1 MLAGRYR
8 LEQQIGEGGVATVW
22 RAWDTVLERP
32 VAVKVLRPEL
42 ARDAG
47 VVARFRREAHAAA
60 KLNHPHIVQIYDTGQ
75 DEAQGL
81 YFLVMEFLPEPDLK
95 RIINEYA
102 PLPSRKVIEVA
113 IQCCRALAYA
123 HRQGLV
129 HRDVKPHNILFTDEG
144 IAKLSD
150 FGIAAAVGETGT
162 IAPGL
167 IVGSAAYLSP
177 EQAQG
182 KPVGPQSDLYSLGC
196 VMFEAL
202 AARPPFVGDSA
213 AAVAAMHVHERVPSP
228 RTFNP
233 AVTAAEE
240 FVLMKA
246 LARETGRRYQ
256 SAEQMLADLTK
267 LAAGEE
273 LDRTGVI
280 ARTEERTIPLRVTPG
295 PVAPGP
301 VLPVPVAARP
311 GTAGRSAARPG
322 SAARPLP
329 ENRDSSL
336 VGWTILLILLTVVAL
351 VGAAFLVKY
360 AFYPS
365 NTPKLVQVPA
375 LRGHAEAD
383 AQLELT
389 EAGLKLGQVT
399 WREDRS
405 APKGTVLAQSPAEG
419 QSVPAGTSVSL
430 EVNRGVETAPVP
442 DLTGT
447 TKDEAAAALTA
458 AGLVM
463 GQVTQVA
470 SDTIPAGQVV
480 DQKVAPGVTVAQGTS
495 VAVTVSSGPVAPAAA
510 PPVTGGPPAASAPMI
525 TCLPDESYHSSNP
538 REHRYTLSLTA
549 TGEEQGQKIRVVKQ
563 EEGGTKT
570 VIYDDVLNPGQTASK
585 TFNTT
590 GNASLQVYQDGQ
602 KGQEIPLAVPAKEK
616 TPPPE

>member
-1 MLAGRYR
+1 

-123 HRQGLV
+123 HRQGIV

-246 LARETGRRYQ
+246 LAREPGRRYQ

-280 ARTEERTIPLRVTPG
+280 ARADERTIPLRVTAA
-295 PVAPGP
+295 PVA
-301 VLPVPVAARP
+301 PVPVAPVPVATRP
-311 GTAGRSAARPG
+311 SQAGRPAAG
-322 SAARPLP
+322 RPLP
-329 ENRDSSL
+329 EGRDGSL
-336 VGWTILLILLTVVAL
+336 VGWTVVFILLTVVAL

-360 AFYPS
+360 AFYPNS
-365 NTPKLVQVPA
+365 PKSVQVPA
-375 LRGHAEAD
+375 LKGHAEAD
-383 AQLELT
+383 ARAELMDP
-389 EAGLKLGQVT
+389 AVGLKVGTVT
-399 WREDRS
+399 YQEDRN
-405 APKGTVLAQSPAEG
+405 APRGTVLSQSPTEG
-419 QSVPAGTSVSL
+419 SSVPSGTAVDL
-430 EVNRGVETAPVP
+430 VVNKGVETAPVP
-442 DLTGT
+442 DLVGM
-447 TKDEAAAALTA
+447 TKAEAAAALTA

-463 GQVTQVA
+463 GKETQVA

-480 DQKVAPGVTVAQGTS
+480 DQKVDKGVVVAKGTS
-495 VAVTVSSGPVAPAAA
+495 VGVTVSSGPAVPAVEA
-510 PPVTGGPPAASAPMI
+510 PVTGETPAGSPPVINAK
-525 TCLPDESYHSSNP
+525 PDESFHGAK
-538 REHRYTLSLTA
+538 REQRYTLTITA
-549 TGEEQGQKIRVVKQ
+549 TGDEKKQKIRVVKQ
-563 EEGGTKT
+563 DESGNKT
-570 VIYDDVLNPGQTASK
+570 VIYDGEMDPGMTEHR
-585 TFNTT
+585 TFTT
-590 GNASLQVYQDGQ
+590 VGSADLQVYQDGQ
-602 KGQEIPLAVPAKEK
+602 KGQDYPLGVPAEERGL
-616 TPPPE
+616 PPPG